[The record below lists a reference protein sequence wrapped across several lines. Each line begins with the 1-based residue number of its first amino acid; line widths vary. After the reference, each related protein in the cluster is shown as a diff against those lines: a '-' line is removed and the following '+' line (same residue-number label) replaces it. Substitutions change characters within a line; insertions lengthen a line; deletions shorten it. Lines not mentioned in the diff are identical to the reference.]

1 MSSFSFTPLLNI
13 SWKLINNLNR
23 LLKKGQNLLGWLT
36 FWYYL
41 GFWPV
46 LELKQLR
53 TMILYEHLK
62 LLNSYTFLYFVHQW
76 SLVKFKF
83 LPIFHSLIPVH
94 YYIITAPPLSP
105 VFPFPILPSEP
116 CVNTYSNLKKSATLI
131 SSKSLFFELRLF
143 ENSPPQRAWF
153 SLGPL
158 SIHVP
163 SFFPSINIY
172 WSATDR

>member
-23 LLKKGQNLLGWLT
+23 ILKKGQNLLGWLT

-53 TMILYEHLK
+53 TMILYENLK

-94 YYIITAPPLSP
+94 YYIITAPPLFTS
-105 VFPFPILPSEP
+105 
-116 CVNTYSNLKKSATLI
+116 
-131 SSKSLFFELRLF
+131 
-143 ENSPPQRAWF
+143 
-153 SLGPL
+153 L
-158 SIHVP
+158 SIPDP
-163 SFFPSINIY
+163 SLRTLCKYLFQSEEICYFNLLKITIL
-172 WSATDR
+172 WVKTIWE